1 MLISIFSNRAFQES
15 FSTLKPGFPWVTRL
29 SSAGLVYVHFG
40 QEIIAQVLNMPVDS
54 ELVQE
59 TYKRVYEGF
68 IEEIVSFKKIH
79 VRIVF

>member
-1 MLISIFSNRAFQES
+1 MLMSLLSNRSFQES

-40 QEIIAQVLNMPVDS
+40 QEIISQVLNMPVDS
-54 ELVQE
+54 KLVQE